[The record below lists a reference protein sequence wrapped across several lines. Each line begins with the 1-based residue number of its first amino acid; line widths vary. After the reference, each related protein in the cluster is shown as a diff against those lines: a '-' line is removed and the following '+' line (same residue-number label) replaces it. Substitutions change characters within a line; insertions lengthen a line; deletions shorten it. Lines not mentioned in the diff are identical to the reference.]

1 MERSPGLEA
10 PDTTLLMGEPT
21 FLPGVDLRCGSR
33 TSRSRSRSRSLSSSD
48 PPVLTRD
55 TLVLKEV
62 TEVLTNGVN
71 SSRAAT
77 KGGNSKDT
85 TTMQHTIRA
94 NTHNSTLLLP
104 LTKTLD
110 KIPML
115 TSSRFSFLTFPS
127 NHDYQA
133 QPNTEFFPDRP
144 PLPLPC
150 SCDQPTTFS
159 PVSSGASTAFYMVF
173 LFGDLSE
180 RSQYADG
187 IIFLFSHSD

>member
-1 MERSPGLEA
+1 MVRSPGQEV
-10 PDTTLLMGEPT
+10 PDTISLLEEPT
-21 FLPGVDLRCGSR
+21 FLPGADLRCGSQ
-33 TSRSRSRSRSLSSSD
+33 TSHSRSLSRPD
-48 PPVLTRD
+48 PPALMRD
-55 TLVLKEV
+55 TLVCKEV
-62 TEVLTNGVN
+62 TEALISGVSN
-71 SSRAAT
+71 SRAAT
-77 KGGNSKDT
+77 KGGSNKDT

-94 NTHNSTLLLP
+94 NTRSKTLLLP

-127 NHDYQA
+127 NHDYQDP
-133 QPNTEFFPDRP
+133 PNAKLFPDGP

-159 PVSSGASTAFYMVF
+159 LVFSGASTVFYMVF

-187 IIFLFSHSD
+187 IIFLFSHSG